1 MKRCYGINAKLMDV
15 IRKVMVRNVLA
26 EEPAPAPQPQPVSY
40 EQLIARARQ
49 EEKDKLYPQLKAEKD
64 KVAELTSKNN
74 DLLVQVGTLKNEND
88 VMKAQIED
96 LKNNKGANEN
106 AEITRLK
113 EELNKVQKE
122 YKEFKAGVVD
132 EATLRQQ
139 VEAEVKQQYEVE
151 MYKVEKLNSDEFK
164 GQIIPEL
171 VSGDT
176 KEAIDESL
184 AKSKARYEELIGVNK
199 NQQQQQAQQ
208 GQQLG
213 AVPTMPVG
221 NPNTQSFIS
230 ATISAEEIQ
239 RMTPAQWAE
248 YRTKLGLK

>member
-26 EEPAPAPQPQPVSY
+26 EEPVPPQQTQTVSY

-49 EEKDKLYPQLKAEKD
+49 EEKDKLYPQLQAEKD
-64 KVAELTSKNN
+64 KVKELIQKNN
-74 DLLVQVGTLKNEND
+74 ELLVKMGSLQNEYD
-88 VMKAQIED
+88 VVKAQLD
-96 LKNNKGANEN
+96 DFKNNKGANEN
-106 AEITRLK
+106 AEITALK
-113 EELNKVQKE
+113 AELEKVKKE
-122 YKEFKAGVVD
+122 YKEFKAGTVD

-184 AKSKARYEELIGVNK
+184 AKSKARYEELIGVNR
-199 NQQQQQAQQ
+199 NQQQQPQQ

-239 RMTPAQWAE
+239 RMTPEQWAE

>member
-26 EEPAPAPQPQPVSY
+26 EEPVPPQQTQTVSY

-49 EEKDKLYPQLKAEKD
+49 EEKDKLYPQLQAEKD
-64 KVAELTSKNN
+64 KVKELIQKNN
-74 DLLVQVGTLKNEND
+74 ELLVKMGSLQNEYD
-88 VMKAQIED
+88 VVKAQLED
-96 LKNNKGANEN
+96 FKNNKGVNEN
-106 AEITRLK
+106 AEITALK
-113 EELNKVQKE
+113 AELDKVKKE
-122 YKEFKAGVVD
+122 YKEFKEGTVD

-184 AKSKARYEELIGVNK
+184 AKSKARYEELIGVNR
-199 NQQQQQAQQ
+199 NQQQQPQQ

-239 RMTPAQWAE
+239 RMTPEQWAE

>member
-1 MKRCYGINAKLMDV
+1 
-15 IRKVMVRNVLA
+15 
-26 EEPAPAPQPQPVSY
+26 
-40 EQLIARARQ
+40 
-49 EEKDKLYPQLKAEKD
+49 
-64 KVAELTSKNN
+64 
-74 DLLVQVGTLKNEND
+74 
-88 VMKAQIED
+88 
-96 LKNNKGANEN
+96 
-106 AEITRLK
+106 
-113 EELNKVQKE
+113 
-122 YKEFKAGVVD
+122 
-132 EATLRQQ
+132 
-139 VEAEVKQQYEVE
+139 

-184 AKSKARYEELIGVNK
+184 AKSKARYEELIGVKK

-239 RMTPAQWAE
+239 RMTPEQWAE

>member
-1 MKRCYGINAKLMDV
+1 MKRCYGINAKLIDV
-15 IRKVMVRNVLA
+15 IRKVMVKNVLA
-26 EEPAPAPQPQPVSY
+26 EEPVPPQQPQISY

-64 KVAELTSKNN
+64 KVADLTKSNN

-113 EELNKVQKE
+113 AELEKVKKE
-122 YKEFKAGVVD
+122 YKEFKEGTVD

-139 VEAEVKQQYEVE
+139 VEAEVKQKYEVE
-151 MYKVEKLNSDEFK
+151 MYKVEKLNSEEFK

-184 AKSKARYEELIGVNK
+184 AKSKARYEELIGGKQVQ
-199 NQQQQQAQQ
+199 QQQQQAQQ
-208 GQQLG
+208 PQVG

-230 ATISAEEIQ
+230 ATVSAEDI
-239 RMTPAQWAE
+239 RTMTPEQWAE

>member
-26 EEPAPAPQPQPVSY
+26 EEPVPPQQTQTVSY

-184 AKSKARYEELIGVNK
+184 AKSKARYEELIGVNR
-199 NQQQQQAQQ
+199 NQQQQPQQ

-239 RMTPAQWAE
+239 RMTPEQWAE

>member
-26 EEPAPAPQPQPVSY
+26 EEIEPPQQTQTVSY

-49 EEKDKLYPQLKAEKD
+49 EEKDKLYPQLQAEKD
-64 KVAELTSKNN
+64 KVKELIQKNN
-74 DLLVQVGTLKNEND
+74 ELLVKMGSLQNEYD
-88 VMKAQIED
+88 VVKAQLDD
-96 LKNNKGANEN
+96 LKNNKGVNEN
-106 AEITRLK
+106 AEITKLK
-113 EELNKVQKE
+113 AELDKVKKE
-122 YKEFKAGVVD
+122 YKEFKEGTVD

-184 AKSKARYEELIGVNK
+184 AKSKARYEELIGVNR
-199 NQQQQQAQQ
+199 NQQQQPQQ

-239 RMTPAQWAE
+239 RMTPEQWAE

>member
-26 EEPAPAPQPQPVSY
+26 EEPPVPPQQTQTVSY

-49 EEKDKLYPQLKAEKD
+49 EEKDKLYPQLQAEKD
-64 KVAELTSKNN
+64 KVKELIQKNN
-74 DLLVQVGTLKNEND
+74 ELLVKMGSLQNEYD
-88 VMKAQIED
+88 VVKAQLDD
-96 LKNNKGANEN
+96 LKNNKGVNEN
-106 AEITRLK
+106 AEITKLK
-113 EELNKVQKE
+113 AELDKVKKE
-122 YKEFKAGVVD
+122 YKEFKEGTVD

-184 AKSKARYEELIGVNK
+184 AKSKARYEELIGVNR
-199 NQQQQQAQQ
+199 NQQQQPQQ

-239 RMTPAQWAE
+239 RMTPEQWAE

>member
-199 NQQQQQAQQ
+199 NLQQPQV
-208 GQQLG
+208 QQLG

-230 ATISAEEIQ
+230 ATISADEIQ

>member
-15 IRKVMVRNVLA
+15 IRKAMVRNVLA
-26 EEPAPAPQPQPVSY
+26 EEPVPPQQTQTVSY

-49 EEKDKLYPQLKAEKD
+49 EEKDKLYPQLQAEKD
-64 KVAELTSKNN
+64 KVKELIQKNN
-74 DLLVQVGTLKNEND
+74 ELLVKMGSLQNEYD
-88 VMKAQIED
+88 VVKAQLDD
-96 LKNNKGANEN
+96 LKNNQGVNEN
-106 AEITRLK
+106 AEITKLK
-113 EELNKVQKE
+113 AELDKVKKE
-122 YKEFKAGVVD
+122 YKEFKEGTVD

-199 NQQQQQAQQ
+199 NQQQQQ

>member
-1 MKRCYGINAKLMDV
+1 MKRCYGINAKLMNV

-199 NQQQQQAQQ
+199 NQQQQQ

>member
-26 EEPAPAPQPQPVSY
+26 EEPAPVPQPQPVSY

-199 NQQQQQAQQ
+199 NQQQQQ

-239 RMTPAQWAE
+239 RMTPAQW
-248 YRTKLGLK
+248 KK

>member
-15 IRKVMVRNVLA
+15 VRKVMVRNVLA
-26 EEPAPAPQPQPVSY
+26 EEPVPPQQPQPVSY

-184 AKSKARYEELIGVNK
+184 AKSKARYEELIGVNR
-199 NQQQQQAQQ
+199 NQQQQPQQ

-239 RMTPAQWAE
+239 RMTPEQWAE

>member
-26 EEPAPAPQPQPVSY
+26 EEPAPVPQPQPVSY

-199 NQQQQQAQQ
+199 NQQQQQ

>member
-26 EEPAPAPQPQPVSY
+26 EEPVPPQQTQTVSY

-49 EEKDKLYPQLKAEKD
+49 EEKDKLYPQLQAEKD
-64 KVAELTSKNN
+64 KVKELIQKNN
-74 DLLVQVGTLKNEND
+74 ELLVKMGSLQNEYD
-88 VMKAQIED
+88 VVKAQLD
-96 LKNNKGANEN
+96 DFKNNKGVNEN
-106 AEITRLK
+106 AEITALK
-113 EELNKVQKE
+113 AELEKVKKE
-122 YKEFKAGVVD
+122 YKEFKAGTVD

-184 AKSKARYEELIGVNK
+184 AKSKARYEELIGVNR
-199 NQQQQQAQQ
+199 NQQQQPQQ

-239 RMTPAQWAE
+239 RMTPEQWAE

>member
-15 IRKVMVRNVLA
+15 IRKVMVKNVLA
-26 EEPAPAPQPQPVSY
+26 EEPVPPQQPQISY

-64 KVAELTSKNN
+64 KVADLTKSNN

-113 EELNKVQKE
+113 AELEKVKKE
-122 YKEFKAGVVD
+122 YKEFKEGTVD

-139 VEAEVKQQYEVE
+139 VEAEVKQKYEVE
-151 MYKVEKLNSDEFK
+151 MYKVEKLNSEEFK

-184 AKSKARYEELIGVNK
+184 AKSKARYEELIGGKQVQ
-199 NQQQQQAQQ
+199 QQQQQAQQ
-208 GQQLG
+208 PQVG

-230 ATISAEEIQ
+230 ATVSAEDI
-239 RMTPAQWAE
+239 RTMTPEQWAE

>member
-199 NQQQQQAQQ
+199 NQQQQQ

>member
-1 MKRCYGINAKLMDV
+1 MKNCYGINAKLMDV
-15 IRKVMVRNVLA
+15 IRKAMVKNVLA
-26 EEPAPAPQPQPVSY
+26 EEPTPAPQPQPVSY

-64 KVAELTSKNN
+64 KVADLTTKNN

-88 VMKAQIED
+88 VLKAQVED
-96 LKNNKGANEN
+96 LRNNKGANEN
-106 AEITRLK
+106 AEITKLK
-113 EELNKVQKE
+113 EELDKVKKE
-122 YKEFKAGVVD
+122 YKEFKAEVVD

-184 AKSKARYEELIGVNK
+184 AKSKARYEELIGVK
-199 NQQQQQAQQ
+199 QQPQQQQQQTPQ
-208 GQQLG
+208 VG

-230 ATISAEEIQ
+230 STISAEDI
-239 RMTPAQWAE
+239 RTMTPEQWAE

>member
-1 MKRCYGINAKLMDV
+1 MKKCYGINAKLMDV

-26 EEPAPAPQPQPVSY
+26 EEPVPPQQTQTVSY

-49 EEKDKLYPQLKAEKD
+49 EEKDKLYPQLQAEKD
-64 KVAELTSKNN
+64 KVKELIQKNN
-74 DLLVQVGTLKNEND
+74 ELLVKMGSLQNEYD
-88 VMKAQIED
+88 VVKAQLDD
-96 LKNNKGANEN
+96 LKNNKGVNEN
-106 AEITRLK
+106 AEITALK
-113 EELNKVQKE
+113 AELEKVKKE
-122 YKEFKAGVVD
+122 YKEFKAGTVD
-132 EATLRQQ
+132 EATLRQK

-184 AKSKARYEELIGVNK
+184 AKSKARYEELIGVHR
-199 NQQQQQAQQ
+199 NQQQQQPQQ

-239 RMTPAQWAE
+239 RMTPEQWAE

>member
-122 YKEFKAGVVD
+122 YKEFKAGTVD

-199 NQQQQQAQQ
+199 NQQQQPQQ

>member
-26 EEPAPAPQPQPVSY
+26 EEPVPPQQTQTVSY

-49 EEKDKLYPQLKAEKD
+49 EEKDKLYPQLQAEKD
-64 KVAELTSKNN
+64 KVKELIQKNN
-74 DLLVQVGTLKNEND
+74 ELLVKMGSLQNEYD
-88 VMKAQIED
+88 VVKAQLDD
-96 LKNNKGANEN
+96 LKNNKGVNEN
-106 AEITRLK
+106 AEITALK
-113 EELNKVQKE
+113 AELDKVKKE

-184 AKSKARYEELIGVNK
+184 AKSKARYEELIGVNR
-199 NQQQQQAQQ
+199 NQQQQPQQ

-239 RMTPAQWAE
+239 RMTPEQWAE

>member
-1 MKRCYGINAKLMDV
+1 MKNCYGINAKLMDV
-15 IRKVMVRNVLA
+15 IRKAMVKNVLA
-26 EEPAPAPQPQPVSY
+26 EEPTPAPQPQPVSY

-64 KVAELTSKNN
+64 KVADLTTKNN

-88 VMKAQIED
+88 VLKAQVED
-96 LKNNKGANEN
+96 LRNNKGANEN
-106 AEITRLK
+106 AEIIKLK
-113 EELNKVQKE
+113 EELDKVKKE

-184 AKSKARYEELIGVNK
+184 AKSKARYEELIGVK
-199 NQQQQQAQQ
+199 QQPQQQQQQTPQ
-208 GQQLG
+208 VG

-230 ATISAEEIQ
+230 STISAEDI
-239 RMTPAQWAE
+239 RTMTPEQWAE

>member
-26 EEPAPAPQPQPVSY
+26 EEPVPPQQTQTVSY

-49 EEKDKLYPQLKAEKD
+49 EEKDKLYPQLQAEKD
-64 KVAELTSKNN
+64 KVKELIQKNN
-74 DLLVQVGTLKNEND
+74 ELLVKMGSLQNEYD
-88 VMKAQIED
+88 VVKAQLED
-96 LKNNKGANEN
+96 FKNNKGVNEN
-106 AEITRLK
+106 AEITKLK
-113 EELNKVQKE
+113 AELDKVKKE
-122 YKEFKAGVVD
+122 YKEFKEGTVD

-184 AKSKARYEELIGVNK
+184 AKSKARYEELIGVNR
-199 NQQQQQAQQ
+199 NQQQQPQQ

-239 RMTPAQWAE
+239 RMTPEQWAE

>member
-15 IRKVMVRNVLA
+15 VRKVMVRNVLA
-26 EEPAPAPQPQPVSY
+26 EEPVPPQQTQTVSY

-49 EEKDKLYPQLKAEKD
+49 EEKDKLYPQLQAEKD
-64 KVAELTSKNN
+64 KVKELIQKNN
-74 DLLVQVGTLKNEND
+74 ELLVKMGSLQNEYD
-88 VMKAQIED
+88 VVKAQLDD
-96 LKNNKGANEN
+96 LKNNQGVNEN
-106 AEITRLK
+106 AEITKLK
-113 EELNKVQKE
+113 AELDKVKKE
-122 YKEFKAGVVD
+122 YKEFKEGTVD

-199 NQQQQQAQQ
+199 NQQQQQ

-239 RMTPAQWAE
+239 RMTPEQWAE

>member
-26 EEPAPAPQPQPVSY
+26 EEPVPPQQTQTVSY

-49 EEKDKLYPQLKAEKD
+49 EEKDKLYPQLQAEKD
-64 KVAELTSKNN
+64 KVKELIQKNN
-74 DLLVQVGTLKNEND
+74 ELLVKMGSLQNEYD
-88 VMKAQIED
+88 VVKAQLDD
-96 LKNNKGANEN
+96 LKNNKGVNEN
-106 AEITRLK
+106 AEITALK
-113 EELNKVQKE
+113 AELEKVKKE
-122 YKEFKAGVVD
+122 YKEFKAGTVD

-184 AKSKARYEELIGVNK
+184 AKSKARYEELIGVNR
-199 NQQQQQAQQ
+199 NQQQQPQQ

-239 RMTPAQWAE
+239 RMTPEQWAE

>member
-26 EEPAPAPQPQPVSY
+26 EEPVPPQQTQTVSY

-49 EEKDKLYPQLKAEKD
+49 EEKDKLYPQLQAEKD
-64 KVAELTSKNN
+64 KVKELIQKNN
-74 DLLVQVGTLKNEND
+74 ELLVKMGSLQNEYD
-88 VMKAQIED
+88 VVKAQLDD
-96 LKNNKGANEN
+96 LKNNKGVNEN
-106 AEITRLK
+106 AEITALK
-113 EELNKVQKE
+113 AELEKVKKE
-122 YKEFKAGVVD
+122 YKEFKEGTVD

-184 AKSKARYEELIGVNK
+184 AKSKARYEELIGVNR
-199 NQQQQQAQQ
+199 NQPQQPQQ

-239 RMTPAQWAE
+239 RMTPEQWAE

>member
-15 IRKVMVRNVLA
+15 IRKVMVKNVLA
-26 EEPAPAPQPQPVSY
+26 EEPVPPQQPQISY

-64 KVAELTSKNN
+64 KVADLTKSNN

-113 EELNKVQKE
+113 AELEKVKKE
-122 YKEFKAGVVD
+122 YKEFKDGTVD

-139 VEAEVKQQYEVE
+139 VEAEVKQKYEVE
-151 MYKVEKLNSDEFK
+151 MYKVEKLNSEEFK

-184 AKSKARYEELIGVNK
+184 AKSKARYEELIGGKQVQ
-199 NQQQQQAQQ
+199 QQQQQAQQ
-208 GQQLG
+208 PQVG

-230 ATISAEEIQ
+230 ATVSAEDI
-239 RMTPAQWAE
+239 RTMTPEQWAE

>member
-15 IRKVMVRNVLA
+15 VRKVMVRNVLA

-113 EELNKVQKE
+113 EELNKVKKE

-184 AKSKARYEELIGVNK
+184 AKSKARYEELIGVNR
-199 NQQQQQAQQ
+199 NQQQQPQQ

-230 ATISAEEIQ
+230 ATVSAEEIQ
-239 RMTPAQWAE
+239 RMTPEQWAE

>member
-15 IRKVMVRNVLA
+15 VRKVMVRNVLA
-26 EEPAPAPQPQPVSY
+26 EEPVPPQQTQTVSY

-49 EEKDKLYPQLKAEKD
+49 EEKDKLYPQLQAEKD
-64 KVAELTSKNN
+64 KVKELIQKNN
-74 DLLVQVGTLKNEND
+74 ELLVKMGSLQNEYD
-88 VMKAQIED
+88 VVKAQLDD
-96 LKNNKGANEN
+96 LKNNKGVNEN
-106 AEITRLK
+106 AEITALK
-113 EELNKVQKE
+113 AELEKVKKE
-122 YKEFKAGVVD
+122 YKEFKAGTVD

-184 AKSKARYEELIGVNK
+184 AKSKARYEELIGVNR
-199 NQQQQQAQQ
+199 NQQQQPQQ

-239 RMTPAQWAE
+239 RMTPEQWAE

>member
-1 MKRCYGINAKLMDV
+1 MKRCYGTNAKLMDV

-26 EEPAPAPQPQPVSY
+26 EEPVPPQQTQTVSY

-49 EEKDKLYPQLKAEKD
+49 EEKDKLYPQLQAEKD
-64 KVAELTSKNN
+64 KVKELIQKNN
-74 DLLVQVGTLKNEND
+74 ELLVKMGSLQNEYD
-88 VMKAQIED
+88 VVKAQLDD
-96 LKNNKGANEN
+96 LKNNKGVNEN
-106 AEITRLK
+106 AEITALK
-113 EELNKVQKE
+113 AELEKVKKE
-122 YKEFKAGVVD
+122 YKEFKAGTVD

-184 AKSKARYEELIGVNK
+184 AKSKARYEELIGVNR
-199 NQQQQQAQQ
+199 NQQQQPQQ

-239 RMTPAQWAE
+239 RMTPEQWAE

>member
-26 EEPAPAPQPQPVSY
+26 EEPVPPQQTQTVSY

-49 EEKDKLYPQLKAEKD
+49 EEKDKLYPQLQAEKD
-64 KVAELTSKNN
+64 KVKELIQKNN
-74 DLLVQVGTLKNEND
+74 ELLVKMGSLQNEYD
-88 VMKAQIED
+88 VVKAQLDE
-96 LKNNKGANEN
+96 LKNNKGVNEN
-106 AEITRLK
+106 AEITALK
-113 EELNKVQKE
+113 AELEKVKKE
-122 YKEFKAGVVD
+122 YKEFKAGTVD

-184 AKSKARYEELIGVNK
+184 AKSKARYEELIGVNR
-199 NQQQQQAQQ
+199 NQQQQPQQ

-239 RMTPAQWAE
+239 RMTPEQWAE

>member
-1 MKRCYGINAKLMDV
+1 MKKCYGINAKLMDV

-26 EEPAPAPQPQPVSY
+26 EEPQVSSQQTQTVSY

-49 EEKDKLYPQLKAEKD
+49 EEKDKLYPQLQAEKD
-64 KVAELTSKNN
+64 KVKELIQKNN
-74 DLLVQVGTLKNEND
+74 ELLVKMGSLQNEYD
-88 VMKAQIED
+88 VVKAQLD
-96 LKNNKGANEN
+96 DFKNNKGANEN

-199 NQQQQQAQQ
+199 NQQQQQ

-239 RMTPAQWAE
+239 RMTPEQWAE

>member
-15 IRKVMVRNVLA
+15 VRKVMVRNVLA
-26 EEPAPAPQPQPVSY
+26 EEPVPPQQTQTVSY

-49 EEKDKLYPQLKAEKD
+49 EEKDKLYPQLQAEKD
-64 KVAELTSKNN
+64 KVKELIQKNN
-74 DLLVQVGTLKNEND
+74 ELLVKMGSLQNEYD
-88 VMKAQIED
+88 VVKAQLDD
-96 LKNNKGANEN
+96 LKNNKGVNEN
-106 AEITRLK
+106 AEITALK
-113 EELNKVQKE
+113 AELEKVKKE
-122 YKEFKAGVVD
+122 YKEFKAGTVD
-132 EATLRQQ
+132 EATLRQK

-184 AKSKARYEELIGVNK
+184 AKSKARYEELIGVNR
-199 NQQQQQAQQ
+199 NQQQQPQQ

-239 RMTPAQWAE
+239 RMTPEQWAE

>member
-26 EEPAPAPQPQPVSY
+26 EEPVPPQQTQTVSY

-49 EEKDKLYPQLKAEKD
+49 EEKDKLYPQLQAEKD
-64 KVAELTSKNN
+64 KVKELIQKNN
-74 DLLVQVGTLKNEND
+74 ELLVKMCSLHNEYD
-88 VMKAQIED
+88 VVKAQLDD
-96 LKNNKGANEN
+96 LKNNKGVNEN
-106 AEITRLK
+106 AEITKLK
-113 EELNKVQKE
+113 AELDKVKKE
-122 YKEFKAGVVD
+122 YKEFKEGTVD

-199 NQQQQQAQQ
+199 NQQQQQQ

>member
-26 EEPAPAPQPQPVSY
+26 EEPAPVSQPQPVSY

-199 NQQQQQAQQ
+199 NQQQQQ

>member
-1 MKRCYGINAKLMDV
+1 MKRCYGINAKLMDA

-26 EEPAPAPQPQPVSY
+26 EEPAPVSQPQPVSY

-184 AKSKARYEELIGVNK
+184 AKSKARYEELIGVNR
-199 NQQQQQAQQ
+199 NQQQQPQQ

-239 RMTPAQWAE
+239 RMTPEQWAE